1 VHNIH
6 IKSQSLIKATSSL
19 GTPILGPCHM
29 NFLTFK
35 LSCLPRREGL
45 FRKVV
50 TGVNRESSHS
60 TGRSQKL
67 NETTQTLLSIGTS
80 AQTHHRTHWA

>member
-1 VHNIH
+1 MHKVH

-35 LSCLPRREGL
+35 LSCLEVRVSSERWSLVLTNSPPIAL
-45 FRKVV
+45 V
-50 TGVNRESSHS
+50 GVKS
-60 TGRSQKL
+60 
-67 NETTQTLLSIGTS
+67 
-80 AQTHHRTHWA
+80 

>member
-50 TGVNRESSHS
+50 TGVNR
-60 TGRSQKL
+60 
-67 NETTQTLLSIGTS
+67 
-80 AQTHHRTHWA
+80 